1 MEKISKNYRILNMYQ
16 RLCSG
21 KCLNKQEEAKQF
33 GVDERSIQR
42 DIDDIRAFLME
53 QTDNSGDS
61 RQVVYDRSRKG
72 YVLTGAEQALMS
84 NDEILAV
91 SKILLESRAFTKKEI
106 KEILDSPN
114 FNQEEAV
121 AQQIK
126 LLELQYKHIG
136 ELISFARE
144 IQTKGVKIMN
154 FEVFDAKE
162 IEQYK
167 AEVKSKWGNSKAYQ
181 EYEQRA
187 VSDSEHNYLKFANE
201 IMSLFTELGAMKQL
215 PPTDKAVQE
224 KVVALQAYINENFYT
239 CSNDILKELGEMY
252 VCDDR
257 FKKNIDCF
265 GGEGTAEFVRDA
277 ISIYCD
283 K

>member
-1 MEKISKNYRILNMYQ
+1 MRTVKDVSK
-16 RLCSG
+16 
-21 KCLNKQEEAKQF
+21 
-33 GVDERSIQR
+33 
-42 DIDDIRAFLME
+42 
-53 QTDNSGDS
+53 
-61 RQVVYDRSRKG
+61 
-72 YVLTGAEQALMS
+72 LTGVSVRTLHYYDAIGLLTPTKVTDAGYRMYDDTALS
-84 NDEILAV
+84 RLQ
-91 SKILLESRAFTKKEI
+91 SILLFRELQFPLKEI
-106 KEILDSPN
+106 KEFLDSPD
-114 FNQEEAV
+114 FNQEETI

-144 IQTKGVKIMN
+144 IQTKGVKAMN
-154 FEVFDAKE
+154 FEVFDTNE

-181 EYEQRA
+181 EYEQRV
-187 VSDSEHNYLKFANE
+187 VSHSEHNDSKFVNE
-201 IMSLFTELGAMKQL
+201 IMSLFTDLGAMKQL

-224 KVVALQAYINENFYT
+224 KIAALQAYINENFYT

-257 FKKNIDCF
+257 FKKNIDRF
-265 GGEGTAEFVRDA
+265 GGEGTAKFVREA
-277 ISIYCD
+277 ILVYCE

>member
-1 MEKISKNYRILNMYQ
+1 MRTVKDVSK
-16 RLCSG
+16 
-21 KCLNKQEEAKQF
+21 
-33 GVDERSIQR
+33 
-42 DIDDIRAFLME
+42 
-53 QTDNSGDS
+53 
-61 RQVVYDRSRKG
+61 
-72 YVLTGAEQALMS
+72 LTGVSVRTLHYYDAIGLLTPTKVTDAGYRMYDDTALS
-84 NDEILAV
+84 RLQ
-91 SKILLESRAFTKKEI
+91 SILLFRELQFPLKEI
-106 KEILDSPN
+106 KEFLDSPD
-114 FNQEEAV
+114 FNQEETI

-144 IQTKGVKIMN
+144 IQTKGVKTMN
-154 FEVFDAKE
+154 FEVFDTDE

-181 EYEQRA
+181 EYEQRV
-187 VSDSEHNYLKFANE
+187 VSHSEHNDSKFVNE
-201 IMSLFTELGAMKQL
+201 IMSLFTDLGAMKQL

-224 KVVALQAYINENFYT
+224 KIAALQAYINENFYT

-257 FKKNIDCF
+257 FKKNIDRF
-265 GGEGTAEFVRDA
+265 GGEGTSKFVREA
-277 ISIYCD
+277 IFVYCE

>member
-1 MEKISKNYRILNMYQ
+1 MRTVKDVSK
-16 RLCSG
+16 
-21 KCLNKQEEAKQF
+21 
-33 GVDERSIQR
+33 
-42 DIDDIRAFLME
+42 
-53 QTDNSGDS
+53 
-61 RQVVYDRSRKG
+61 
-72 YVLTGAEQALMS
+72 LTGVSVRTLHYYDAIGLLTPTKVTDAGYRMYDDTALS
-84 NDEILAV
+84 RLQ
-91 SKILLESRAFTKKEI
+91 SILLFRELQFPLKEI
-106 KEILDSPN
+106 KKFLDSPD
-114 FNQEEAV
+114 FNQEETI

-144 IQTKGVKIMN
+144 IQTKGVKTMN
-154 FEVFDAKE
+154 FEVFDTNE

-181 EYEQRA
+181 EYEQRV
-187 VSDSEHNYLKFANE
+187 VSHSEHNDSKFVNE
-201 IMSLFTELGAMKQL
+201 IMSLFTDLGAMKQL

-224 KVVALQAYINENFYT
+224 KIAALQAYINENFYT

-257 FKKNIDCF
+257 FKKNIDRF
-265 GGEGTAEFVRDA
+265 GGEGTAKFVREA
-277 ISIYCD
+277 IFVYCE

>member
-1 MEKISKNYRILNMYQ
+1 MRTVKDVSK
-16 RLCSG
+16 
-21 KCLNKQEEAKQF
+21 
-33 GVDERSIQR
+33 
-42 DIDDIRAFLME
+42 
-53 QTDNSGDS
+53 
-61 RQVVYDRSRKG
+61 
-72 YVLTGAEQALMS
+72 LTGVSVRTLHYYDAIGLLTPTKVTDAGYQMYDDTALS
-84 NDEILAV
+84 RLQ
-91 SKILLESRAFTKKEI
+91 SILLFRELQFPLKEI
-106 KEILDSPN
+106 KEFLDSPD
-114 FNQEEAV
+114 FNQEETI

-144 IQTKGVKIMN
+144 IQTKGVKTMN
-154 FEVFDAKE
+154 FEVFDTNE

-181 EYEQRA
+181 EYEQRV
-187 VSDSEHNYLKFANE
+187 VSHSEHNDSKFVNE
-201 IMSLFTELGAMKQL
+201 IMSLFTDLGAMKQL

-224 KVVALQAYINENFYT
+224 KIAALQAYINENFYT

-257 FKKNIDCF
+257 FKKNIDRF
-265 GGEGTAEFVRDA
+265 GGEGTAKFVREA
-277 ISIYCD
+277 IFVYCE

>member
-1 MEKISKNYRILNMYQ
+1 MRTVKDVSK
-16 RLCSG
+16 
-21 KCLNKQEEAKQF
+21 
-33 GVDERSIQR
+33 
-42 DIDDIRAFLME
+42 
-53 QTDNSGDS
+53 
-61 RQVVYDRSRKG
+61 
-72 YVLTGAEQALMS
+72 LTGVSVRTLHYYDAIGLLTPTKVTDAGYRMYDDTALS
-84 NDEILAV
+84 RLQ
-91 SKILLESRAFTKKEI
+91 SILLFRELQFPLKEI
-106 KEILDSPN
+106 KEFLDSPN
-114 FNQEEAV
+114 FNQEETI

-144 IQTKGVKIMN
+144 IQTKGVKTMN
-154 FEVFDAKE
+154 FEIFDTNE

-181 EYEQRA
+181 EYEQRV
-187 VSDSEHNYLKFANE
+187 VSHSEHNDSKFVNE
-201 IMSLFTELGAMKQL
+201 IMSLFTDLGAMKQL

-224 KVVALQAYINENFYT
+224 KIAALQAYINENFYT

-257 FKKNIDCF
+257 FKKNIDRF
-265 GGEGTAEFVRDA
+265 GGEGTAKFVREA
-277 ISIYCD
+277 IFVYCE

>member
-1 MEKISKNYRILNMYQ
+1 MRTVKDVSK
-16 RLCSG
+16 
-21 KCLNKQEEAKQF
+21 
-33 GVDERSIQR
+33 
-42 DIDDIRAFLME
+42 
-53 QTDNSGDS
+53 
-61 RQVVYDRSRKG
+61 
-72 YVLTGAEQALMS
+72 LTGVSVRTLHYYDAIGLLTPTKVTDAGYRMYDDTALS
-84 NDEILAV
+84 RLQ
-91 SKILLESRAFTKKEI
+91 SILLFRELQFPLKEI
-106 KEILDSPN
+106 KEFLDSPD
-114 FNQEEAV
+114 FNQEETI

-144 IQTKGVKIMN
+144 IQTKGVKTMN
-154 FEVFDAKE
+154 FEVFDANE

-181 EYEQRA
+181 EYEQRV
-187 VSDSEHNYLKFANE
+187 VSHSEHNDSKFVNE
-201 IMSLFTELGAMKQL
+201 IMSLFTDLGAMKQL

-224 KVVALQAYINENFYT
+224 KIAALQAYINENFYT

-257 FKKNIDCF
+257 FKKNIDRF
-265 GGEGTAEFVRDA
+265 GGEGPANFVREA
-277 ISIYCD
+277 IFVYCE

>member
-1 MEKISKNYRILNMYQ
+1 MRTVKE
-16 RLCSG
+16 
-21 KCLNKQEEAKQF
+21 
-33 GVDERSIQR
+33 
-42 DIDDIRAFLME
+42 
-53 QTDNSGDS
+53 
-61 RQVVYDRSRKG
+61 
-72 YVLTGAEQALMS
+72 
-84 NDEILAV
+84 V
-91 SKILLESRAFTKKEI
+91 SKLAGVSVRTLHYYDAIGLLEPTKVTDAGYRMYDDTALSRLQNILLFRELQFPLKEI

-144 IQTKGVKIMN
+144 IQTKGVK
-154 FEVFDAKE
+154 K

>member
-1 MEKISKNYRILNMYQ
+1 MRTVKDVSK
-16 RLCSG
+16 
-21 KCLNKQEEAKQF
+21 
-33 GVDERSIQR
+33 
-42 DIDDIRAFLME
+42 
-53 QTDNSGDS
+53 
-61 RQVVYDRSRKG
+61 
-72 YVLTGAEQALMS
+72 LTGVSVRTLHYYDAIGLLTPTKVTDAGYRMYDDTALS
-84 NDEILAV
+84 RLQ
-91 SKILLESRAFTKKEI
+91 SILLFRELQFPLKEI
-106 KEILDSPN
+106 KEFLDSPD
-114 FNQEEAV
+114 FNQEETI

-144 IQTKGVKIMN
+144 IQTKGVKTMN
-154 FEVFDAKE
+154 FEVFDTNE

-181 EYEQRA
+181 EYKQRV
-187 VSDSEHNYLKFANE
+187 VSHSEHNDSKFVNE
-201 IMSLFTELGAMKQL
+201 IMSLFTDLGAMKQL

-224 KVVALQAYINENFYT
+224 KIAALQAYINENFYT

-257 FKKNIDCF
+257 FKKNIDRF
-265 GGEGTAEFVRDA
+265 GGEGTAKFVREA
-277 ISIYCD
+277 IFVYCE

>member
-1 MEKISKNYRILNMYQ
+1 MLN
-16 RLCSG
+16 L
-21 KCLNKQEEAKQF
+21 LLQF
-33 GVDERSIQR
+33 
-42 DIDDIRAFLME
+42 
-53 QTDNSGDS
+53 
-61 RQVVYDRSRKG
+61 
-72 YVLTGAEQALMS
+72 ALQFP
-84 NDEILAV
+84 L
-91 SKILLESRAFTKKEI
+91 KEI
-106 KEILDSPN
+106 KEFLDSPD
-114 FNQEEAV
+114 FNQEETI

-144 IQTKGVKIMN
+144 IQTKGVKTMN
-154 FEVFDAKE
+154 FEVFDTNE

-181 EYEQRA
+181 EYEQRV
-187 VSDSEHNYLKFANE
+187 VSHSEHNDSKFVNE
-201 IMSLFTELGAMKQL
+201 IMSLFTDLGAMKQL

-224 KVVALQAYINENFYT
+224 KIAALQAYINENFYT

-257 FKKNIDCF
+257 FKKNIDRF
-265 GGEGTAEFVRDA
+265 GGEGTAKFVREA
-277 ISIYCD
+277 IFVYCE

>member
-1 MEKISKNYRILNMYQ
+1 MRTVKDVSK
-16 RLCSG
+16 
-21 KCLNKQEEAKQF
+21 
-33 GVDERSIQR
+33 
-42 DIDDIRAFLME
+42 
-53 QTDNSGDS
+53 
-61 RQVVYDRSRKG
+61 
-72 YVLTGAEQALMS
+72 LTGVSVRTLHYYDAIGLLTPTKVTDAGYRMYDDTALS
-84 NDEILAV
+84 RLQ
-91 SKILLESRAFTKKEI
+91 SILLFRELQFPLKEI
-106 KEILDSPN
+106 KEFLDSPD
-114 FNQEEAV
+114 FNQEETI

-144 IQTKGVKIMN
+144 IQTKGVKTMN
-154 FEVFDAKE
+154 FEVFDTNE

-181 EYEQRA
+181 EYEQRV
-187 VSDSEHNYLKFANE
+187 VSHSEHNDSKFVNE
-201 IMSLFTELGAMKQL
+201 IMSLFTDLGAMKQL

-224 KVVALQAYINENFYT
+224 KIAALQAYINENFYT

-257 FKKNIDCF
+257 FKKNIDRF
-265 GGEGTAEFVRDA
+265 GGKGTAKFVREA
-277 ISIYCD
+277 IFVYCE

>member
-1 MEKISKNYRILNMYQ
+1 MRTVKDVSK
-16 RLCSG
+16 
-21 KCLNKQEEAKQF
+21 
-33 GVDERSIQR
+33 
-42 DIDDIRAFLME
+42 
-53 QTDNSGDS
+53 
-61 RQVVYDRSRKG
+61 
-72 YVLTGAEQALMS
+72 LTGVSVRTLHYYDAIGLLTPTKVTDAGYRMYDDTALS
-84 NDEILAV
+84 RLQ
-91 SKILLESRAFTKKEI
+91 SILLFRELQFSLKEI
-106 KEILDSPN
+106 KEFLDSPD
-114 FNQEEAV
+114 FNQEETI

-144 IQTKGVKIMN
+144 IQTKGVKTMN
-154 FEVFDAKE
+154 FEVFDANE

-181 EYEQRA
+181 EYEQRV
-187 VSDSEHNYLKFANE
+187 VSHSEHNDSKFVNE
-201 IMSLFTELGAMKQL
+201 IMSLFTDLGAMKQL

-224 KVVALQAYINENFYT
+224 KIAALQAYINENFYT

-257 FKKNIDCF
+257 FKKNIDRF
-265 GGEGTAEFVRDA
+265 GGEGTAKFVREA
-277 ISIYCD
+277 IFVYCD

>member
-1 MEKISKNYRILNMYQ
+1 MRTVKDVSK
-16 RLCSG
+16 
-21 KCLNKQEEAKQF
+21 
-33 GVDERSIQR
+33 
-42 DIDDIRAFLME
+42 
-53 QTDNSGDS
+53 
-61 RQVVYDRSRKG
+61 
-72 YVLTGAEQALMS
+72 LTGVSVRTLHYYDAIGLLTPTKVTDAGYRMYDDTALS
-84 NDEILAV
+84 RLQ
-91 SKILLESRAFTKKEI
+91 SILLFRELQFPLKEI
-106 KEILDSPN
+106 KEFLDSPD
-114 FNQEEAV
+114 FNQEETI

-144 IQTKGVKIMN
+144 IQTKGVKTMN
-154 FEVFDAKE
+154 FEVFDANE

-181 EYEQRA
+181 EYEQRV
-187 VSDSEHNYLKFANE
+187 VSHSEHNDSKFVDE
-201 IMSLFTELGAMKQL
+201 IMSLFTDLGAMKQL

-224 KVVALQAYINENFYT
+224 KIAALQAYINENFYT

-257 FKKNIDCF
+257 FKKNIDRF
-265 GGEGTAEFVRDA
+265 GGEGTAKFVREA
-277 ISIYCD
+277 IFVYCE